1 MRRQATYRRVAVLT
15 GFRRA
20 LTLIEVLIVV
30 VVMGIIAAVVL
41 PRIKST
47 SDDAKHS
54 TLEHNMAVLRSQI
67 ELYYFAHNN
76 QYPQII
82 DNDLPQLTNPTNV
95 RGQIGPGGPEF
106 PLGPYVVGELPP
118 NPFDNSRKV
127 SPVAQPGQKPA
138 APVGSLGGWQYDATT
153 GNIWPNHGEYYR

>member
-1 MRRQATYRRVAVLT
+1 
-15 GFRRA
+15 
-20 LTLIEVLIVV
+20 
-30 VVMGIIAAVVL
+30 MGIIAAVVL

-106 PLGPYVVGELPP
+106 PLGPYLVGGLPQTR
-118 NPFDNSRKV
+118 STT
-127 SPVAQPGQKPA
+127 A
-138 APVGSLGGWQYDATT
+138 AKCRP
-153 GNIWPNHGEYYR
+153 